1 MFVFRLMNPLLSFSF
16 CTVMLQGGWQGRNS
30 RGIHPRHS
38 VPLVLGL
45 STVSP
50 FFRGV
55 GRCPVMLVWEQGLAW
70 KKGHSSLIG
79 FSRREFH
86 QASSGS
92 RRQEGQNG
100 QSHYSSLL
108 LFLYALME
116 WFQGRKGKHQEEV
129 IIWVMDEFEIFI
141 FWNLRNL

>member
-1 MFVFRLMNPLLSFSF
+1 MVLCMCVSWSVVSDCDPMDVAHQAPLS
-16 CTVMLQGGWQGRNS
+16 V
-30 RGIHPRHS
+30 GIHPRHS

-45 STVSP
+45 CTVSP

-55 GRCPVMLVWEQGLAW
+55 GRCPVMLVCEQGLAW
-70 KKGHSSLIG
+70 KKGRSSLIG

-86 QASSGS
+86 QVSSGS

-100 QSHYSSLL
+100 RSYYSSLF

-116 WFQGRKGKHQEEV
+116 
-129 IIWVMDEFEIFI
+129 
-141 FWNLRNL
+141 